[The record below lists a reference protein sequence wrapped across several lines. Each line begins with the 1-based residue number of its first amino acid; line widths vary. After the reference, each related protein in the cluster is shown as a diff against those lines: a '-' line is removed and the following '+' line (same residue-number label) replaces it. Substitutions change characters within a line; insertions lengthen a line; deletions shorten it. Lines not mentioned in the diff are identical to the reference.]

1 MLTYA
6 DVCSLVCVFKAPS
19 SAAYDVGKIRSL
31 EAHININLLD
41 YCKHTLRQH
50 MTKRLVN
57 YLHPAA
63 ADATQAVIGGV
74 DLESTC
80 PIPVR
85 SLPVHA
91 KVCQSKMEVAQRHI
105 NFGTVMANGE
115 YTKKLFVK
123 NLSDVPLMYRMEK
136 CWRMLTYADVC

>member
-6 DVCSLVCVFKAPS
+6 DACSLVCVFKAPS

-41 YCKHTLRQH
+41 YCQHTLRQH

-57 YLHPAA
+57 YLHPTAG
-63 ADATQAVIGGV
+63 DATQAVMGGV

-85 SLPVHA
+85 SLPGQHTSAYVSIRQHTHTSA
-91 KVCQSKMEVAQRHI
+91 YVSIRREYVSDSCALAASARQS
-105 NFGTVMANGE
+105 
-115 YTKKLFVK
+115 
-123 NLSDVPLMYRMEK
+123 
-136 CWRMLTYADVC
+136 